1 MVFQCDVFVILLKI
15 NQTVY
20 NFNGD
25 LIKSLFLFGRAGS
38 ACAFAML
45 SVISLR
51 SFIRYSEVVSF
62 LLTFPPAR
70 RRAFRSNFAALA
82 RASYQQK
89 RKQRS
94 TNL

>member
-1 MVFQCDVFVILLKI
+1 MFNIYKSFFYNLQRYVFLFEFF
-15 NQTVY
+15 T
-20 NFNGD
+20 FF
-25 LIKSLFLFGRAGS
+25 LFLFGRAGS

-70 RRAFRSNFAALA
+70 RRAIRSNFAALA